1 MVSLPYVGCV
11 AFDVKAKTVY
21 GGTTLYFDAS
31 EVQRLATFADLFNI
45 ATLFRLP
52 EKGPSAGP
60 VKTRGAD
67 VRDVSELGPSSADH
81 VPAMMFDFV
90 E

>member
-45 ATLFRLP
+45 ATFFACQRRGRL
-52 EKGPSAGP
+52 
-60 VKTRGAD
+60 
-67 VRDVSELGPSSADH
+67 LGP
-81 VPAMMFDFV
+81 
-90 E
+90 